1 MRKKDV
7 RNSIIEMCPIRN
19 VVARFGNKW
28 ALLVVLVL
36 NENGNVRF
44 NALSRMIP
52 DISPRVL
59 SGTLKTLEADGLVRR
74 TVHPKVPP
82 KVEYSLTQTGLSLV
96 AIGSE
101 GHDGV
106 HCKYLALAFL
116 GLAAG
121 GQAQHHAQAQNY
133 KNNTVYG
140 VDSLHV

>member
-74 TVHPKVPP
+74 TVHPEVPP
-82 KVEYSLTQTGLSLV
+82 KVEYSLTELGRSLLPILI
-96 AIGSE
+96 AMRDWGAE
-101 GHDGV
+101 
-106 HCKYLALAFL
+106 YLRSKDVECNCFMMDS
-116 GLAAG
+116 
-121 GQAQHHAQAQNY
+121 NP
-133 KNNTVYG
+133 NT
-140 VDSLHV
+140 

>member
-36 NENGNVRF
+36 SENGNVRF

-74 TVHPKVPP
+74 KVHPEVPP
-82 KVEYSLTQTGLSLV
+82 KVEYSLTETGLSLV
-96 AIGSE
+96 PIIVQLTE
-101 GHDGV
+101 W
-106 HCKYLALAFL
+106 
-116 GLAAG
+116 
-121 GQAQHHAQAQNY
+121 AQNNM
-133 KNNTVYG
+133 KTIMANREATHAS
-140 VDSLHV
+140 DAADTADA

>member
-36 NENGNVRF
+36 SENGNVRF

-74 TVHPKVPP
+74 TVHPEVPP
-82 KVEYSLTQTGLSLV
+82 KVEYSLTETGLSLV
-96 AIGSE
+96 PIIVQLTE
-101 GHDGV
+101 W
-106 HCKYLALAFL
+106 
-116 GLAAG
+116 
-121 GQAQHHAQAQNY
+121 AQNNM
-133 KNNTVYG
+133 KTILANREATHAS
-140 VDSLHV
+140 DAADTADA

>member
-36 NENGNVRF
+36 SENGNVRF

-74 TVHPKVPP
+74 TVHPEVPP

-96 AIGSE
+96 PIIVQLTEWAQNNMKTIMANREATHVSE
-101 GHDGV
+101 TADT
-106 HCKYLALAFL
+106 ANADPTD
-116 GLAAG
+116 
-121 GQAQHHAQAQNY
+121 AQHTDFQ
-133 KNNTVYG
+133 
-140 VDSLHV
+140 